1 MCLIC
6 TLTYSLS
13 VCHPSCISYVFFSG
27 IFPTRLL
34 WRIVKVSLKPLRFLF
49 GMGGDNSLYDCYDR
63 KVYIAVHVV
72 AVEVIL
78 IAFSRCGGLFVL

>member
-1 MCLIC
+1 M
-6 TLTYSLS
+6 
-13 VCHPSCISYVFFSG
+13 
-27 IFPTRLL
+27 
-34 WRIVKVSLKPLRFLF
+34 KVSLKPLRFLF